1 MPAFHVQKGKTMT
14 DSDTMIF
21 VAMAVLGG
29 FVLGWLACEAYIL
42 NRKGK
47 R

>member
-1 MPAFHVQKGKTMT
+1 MT
-14 DSDTMIF
+14 NNGPMLF

-29 FVLGWLACEAYIL
+29 FALGWLACEAYIL
-42 NRKGK
+42 HRKGK